1 MRAEKL
7 EYLQKKY
14 ESRLNPAKDDELSG
28 KGSSMPKGHG
38 HGGMG
43 NMAGGKPKNMK
54 RTMGRLFGYI
64 SNEKWKLAVV
74 FLCVIGGT
82 AASQSGRF
90 LYAAANHQRSYL
102 RGRERGIFV

>member
-54 RTMGRLFGYI
+54 RTMGRLFGI
-64 SNEKWKLAVV
+64 SVRDWGN
-74 FLCVIGGT
+74 G
-82 AASQSGRF
+82 SQSGRF